1 MTTREAPVSPRG
13 GDAAPPPRWV
23 FRVARSRVAAGFA
36 VAAAA
41 FWLAR
46 PSWGSLG
53 LGLGVGLAGAGLRC
67 WAAGH
72 LEKGVEVTT
81 SGPYRWMRHPLYAG
95 STLLGLGFAVA
106 ARHPVAAGLVV
117 LYLAVSLSQAAR
129 FEEARLRAEFGDV
142 WDRYARGT
150 VVSGERRRW
159 SMARAARNREG
170 QALAGALAALVLLGL
185 KALFAG

>member
-1 MTTREAPVSPRG
+1 MTRDGPVPPRG
-13 GDAAPPPRWV
+13 GEASPSPRWV
-23 FRVARSRVAAGFA
+23 FWVARSRVAAGFG

-46 PSWGSLG
+46 PSWSSLG
-53 LGLGVGLAGAGLRC
+53 VGAGVGLAGACLRA

-81 SGPYRWMRHPLYAG
+81 SGPYRWMRHPLYVG

-106 ARHPVAAGLVV
+106 ARHPAAAALIV
-117 LYLAVSLSQAAR
+117 LYLVLSLSLAAR

-142 WDRYARGT
+142 YQRYAAGMAP
-150 VVSGERRRW
+150 VGNRRW
-159 SMARAARNREG
+159 SRARAARNREG
-170 QALAGALAALVLLGL
+170 QALAGALAALALLGL
-185 KALFAG
+185 KALLSG

>member
-13 GDAAPPPRWV
+13 DAPPRWV
-23 FRVARSRVAAGFA
+23 FWVARSRVAAGFV

-46 PSWGSLG
+46 PSWESLG
-53 LGLGVGLAGAGLRC
+53 LGLGLGLAGAGLRC

-95 STLLGLGFAVA
+95 STLLGLGFAA
-106 ARHPVAAGLVV
+106 ASRHPLAAALVV
-117 LYLAVSLSQAAR
+117 LYLAVSLPQAAR
-129 FEEARLRAEFGDV
+129 FEEQRLRAEFGEA
-142 WDRYARGT
+142 WDRYARGAAAG
-150 VVSGERRRW
+150 SRRW
-159 SMARAARNREG
+159 SLARAARNREG

-185 KALFAG
+185 KALLAA

>member
-1 MTTREAPVSPRG
+1 MTRGAPVPRRG
-13 GDAAPPPRWV
+13 GEAWPGPRWV
-23 FRVARSRVAAGFA
+23 FVVARTRVAAGFA

-46 PSWGSLG
+46 PTWWSLG
-53 LGLGVGLAGAGLRC
+53 LGAGVGLAGACLRG

-81 SGPYRWMRHPLYAG
+81 SGPYRWTRHPLYAG

-106 ARHPVAAGLVV
+106 ARHPVAAVLIV
-117 LYLAVSLSQAAR
+117 LYLAVSLSLAAR

-142 WDRYARGT
+142 YDRYVEGAAAAAD
-150 VVSGERRRW
+150 RRW

-170 QALAGALAALVLLGL
+170 QALAGALAALALLGL
-185 KALFAG
+185 KALLAI

>member
-1 MTTREAPVSPRG
+1 MTSETPPSSRRG
-13 GDAAPPPRWV
+13 PAASPRWV

-46 PSWGSLG
+46 PSWWSLG
-53 LGLGVGLAGAGLRC
+53 LGTGVGLAGAGLRC

-95 STLLGLGFAVA
+95 STLLGLGFAAA
-106 ARHPVAAGLVV
+106 ARHPAAALLVV
-117 LYLAVSLSQAAR
+117 GYLVVTLSQAAR
-129 FEEARLRAEFGDV
+129 FEEARLRTEFGDRY
-142 WDRYARGT
+142 DRYAAGT
-150 VVSGERRRW
+150 AAAGDRRW
-159 SMARAARNREG
+159 SRARAARNREG
-170 QALAGALAALVLLGL
+170 RALAGALAVLVLLGL
-185 KALFAG
+185 KALLAS

>member
-1 MTTREAPVSPRG
+1 MTTCEAPVSPRG
-13 GDAAPPPRWV
+13 GAPSPPPRWV
-23 FRVARSRVAAGFA
+23 FWVARSRVAAGFA
-36 VAAAA
+36 VAAAG

-53 LGLGVGLAGAGLRC
+53 LGLGLGLAGAGLRC

-95 STLLGLGFAVA
+95 STLLGLGFAA
-106 ARHPVAAGLVV
+106 ASRDPFAAALVV
-117 LYLAVSLSQAAR
+117 LYLAVSLPQAAR
-129 FEEARLRAEFGDV
+129 FEEQRLRAEFGGA
-142 WDRYARGT
+142 WDRYARGAAAAG
-150 VVSGERRRW
+150 SRRW
-159 SMARAARNREG
+159 SLARAARNREG

-185 KALFAG
+185 KALLAG

>member
-1 MTTREAPVSPRG
+1 MTPDAPLAPRRRDEAS
-13 GDAAPPPRWV
+13 PRWV
-23 FRVARSRVAAGFA
+23 FRVARSRVATGFG

-46 PSWGSLG
+46 PTWWSLG
-53 LGLGVGLAGAGLRC
+53 LGAAVGLAGACLRC

-81 SGPYRWMRHPLYAG
+81 SGPYRWMRHPLYVG
-95 STLLGLGFAVA
+95 STLLGLGFAAA

-117 LYLAVSLSQAAR
+117 LYLAVSLSTAAR
-129 FEEARLRAEFGDV
+129 FEEARLRAEHGDAYR
-142 WDRYARGT
+142 RYAEGAAAA
-150 VVSGERRRW
+150 GDRRW

-170 QALAGALAALVLLGL
+170 QALAGALAALAFLGL
-185 KALFAG
+185 KALLAG

>member
-1 MTTREAPVSPRG
+1 MTTRGAPASPRG
-13 GDAAPPPRWV
+13 GASPSPRWV
-23 FRVARSRVAAGFA
+23 FWVARSRVAAGFA

-53 LGLGVGLAGAGLRC
+53 LGFGIGLAGVSLRC

-95 STLLGLGFAVA
+95 SALLGLGFAAA
-106 ARHPVAAGLVV
+106 ARHPAAAVLVV

-129 FEEARLRAEFGDV
+129 FEEARLRSELGDA
-142 WDRYARGT
+142 WDRYVQGAAAAGD
-150 VVSGERRRW
+150 RRW
-159 SMARAARNREG
+159 SLARAVRNGEG
-170 QALAGALAALVLLGL
+170 KALAGALAALALLGL

>member
-1 MTTREAPVSPRG
+1 MTPDAPLAPRRRDEAS
-13 GDAAPPPRWV
+13 PRWV
-23 FRVARSRVAAGFA
+23 FRVARSRVATGFG

-46 PSWGSLG
+46 PTWWSLG
-53 LGLGVGLAGAGLRC
+53 LGAAVGLAGACLRC

-81 SGPYRWMRHPLYAG
+81 SGPYRWMRHPLYVG
-95 STLLGLGFAVA
+95 STLLGLGFAAA

-117 LYLAVSLSQAAR
+117 LYLAVSLSTAAR
-129 FEEARLRAEFGDV
+129 FEEARLRAEHGDAYR
-142 WDRYARGT
+142 RYAEGAAT
-150 VVSGERRRW
+150 AGDRRW

-170 QALAGALAALVLLGL
+170 QALVGALAALAFLGL
-185 KALFAG
+185 KALLAG